1 MNYGRKLNS
10 IVRKFDLESD
20 VQRKQAYI
28 ECVKY
33 ADKHYANTFDINP
46 FLKEAAE
53 ILKQEYIVK
62 DAIYC
67 MTPFDKTEKV
77 MLEYTKSHGPTMTA
91 NKSGLIY
98 LSNLLLNL
106 SKAKMMGEHIHLRCD
121 KYPMS
126 GKTFPLTIYIED
138 DDWFSKHDSDDAGQ
152 KPEPKI
158 EQRDIDPFSIVGV
171 VFTRPGPPT
180 IQLEPLKFYKIL
192 QTEKYTR
199 QKVWKKKIRD
209 TDDRLYVFTFLDD
222 SNVSVRFALD
232 LDDKEIFFLSQK
244 DLGKKEY

>member
-1 MNYGRKLNS
+1 MNYGEKLNS
-10 IVRKFDLESD
+10 IIKKYDLESD

-28 ECVKY
+28 ECVRY
-33 ADKHYANTFDINP
+33 ADSHYANTFDINP

-67 MTPFDKTEKV
+67 MTPFDKTERV
-77 MLEYTKSHGPTMTA
+77 MLEYTKSNGPTMTA

-98 LSNLLLNL
+98 LSKLLLNL
-106 SKAKMMGEHIHLRCD
+106 SKAKMMGEHVHLWCN
-121 KYPMS
+121 KYPMT

-138 DDWFSKHDSDDAGQ
+138 DAWFPKHDDSVDADQ
-152 KPEPKI
+152 KPEPEI
-158 EQRDIDPFSIVGV
+158 EHRDIDPFSIVGV

-180 IQLEPLKFYKIL
+180 IQLGPLKFYKIR
-192 QTEKYTR
+192 QTEKYTH

-209 TDDRLYVFTFLDD
+209 TASRLYVFTFLDD

-232 LDDKEIFFLSQK
+232 LDDKEIFFLTQK
-244 DLGKKEY
+244 DLGK

>member
-1 MNYGRKLNS
+1 MNYEKKLNS
-10 IVRKFDLESD
+10 IIRKFDLESD

-33 ADKHYANTFDINP
+33 ADTHYANTFDINP

-67 MTPFDKTEKV
+67 MTPFDKTERV
-77 MLEYTKSHGPTMTA
+77 MLEYTKSNGPTMTA
-91 NKSGLIY
+91 NKSGLVY
-98 LSNLLLNL
+98 LSKLLLNL
-106 SKAKMMGEHIHLRCD
+106 SKAKMTGEHVHLWGD
-121 KYPMS
+121 KYPMV
-126 GKTFPLTIYIED
+126 GKTFPLTIYIGD
-138 DDWFSKHDSDDAGQ
+138 DSWFSKHDDSDEADQ
-152 KPEPKI
+152 KPEPEM

-180 IQLEPLKFYKIL
+180 IQLEPLKFYKIR
-192 QTEKYTR
+192 QTEKYTD
-199 QKVWKKKIRD
+199 QKVWKKKIRNSD
-209 TDDRLYVFTFLDD
+209 NRLYVFTFLDD

-232 LDDKEIFFLSQK
+232 LDDKEVFFLSQK
-244 DLGKKEY
+244 DLGK